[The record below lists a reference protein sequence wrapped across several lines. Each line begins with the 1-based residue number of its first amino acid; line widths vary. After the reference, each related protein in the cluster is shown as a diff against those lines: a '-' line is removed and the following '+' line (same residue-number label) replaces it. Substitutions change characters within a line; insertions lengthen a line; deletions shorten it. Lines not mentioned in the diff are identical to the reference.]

1 MTQIENPHGSVL
13 GSAGEPQGL
22 GCTGESVTPP
32 SWARKRRARDLV
44 RFQGEYVTPAQIY
57 ELSRSERVAEAVCRS
72 SGTVAA
78 LPMSDM
84 VDLSDW
90 VEFSKIPETLNPLT
104 AKPLFLANGD
114 DTAVLPCRSL
124 GTTQSRMGKKD
135 PPKGLSS
142 AHKKTAQ
149 ALAWNV
155 DYLGKKYGAEK
166 LGFLTLTFRDHVTCV
181 KEASRRFNSFATNIL
196 KKRYSDYIR
205 VLERQASGRIH
216 YHLLVVLDEDIKT
229 GFDFAAVANNDYS
242 SAGKRIRLEWAL
254 LRKTAPLYRFGRTE
268 LMPVKS
274 NSEALAQY
282 VGKYIGKHFNSR
294 KEEDKGARLVSYSSG
309 ARMATSR
316 YSATTKYGTEWRQK
330 IYRFVLMTRAAYPQE
345 PINSFASLR
354 RIYGPNW
361 GYKFRDFII
370 GLPPAD
376 LTVPF

>member
-1 MTQIENPHGSVL
+1 MTEIENPHGSVL

-22 GCTGESVTPP
+22 GVTGKSVTPP

-57 ELSRSERVAEAVCRS
+57 ELSRSESAAEAVCRS

-78 LPMSDM
+78 LPMSEM

-104 AKPLFLANGD
+104 DDPLFSANGD
-114 DTAVLPCRSL
+114 IPAVLPCRSL
-124 GTTQSRMGKKD
+124 GTTAPRSAKND

-155 DYLGKKYGAEK
+155 AYLGEKYGAEK

-181 KEASRRFNSFATNIL
+181 REASRRFHSFATHVL
-196 KKRYSDYIR
+196 KVRYSEYIR

-229 GFDFAAVANNDYS
+229 GFDFSAVANNDYS
-242 SAGKRIRLEWAL
+242 SAGKRIRLEWAY

-274 NSEALAQY
+274 NSDALAQY

-309 ARMATSR
+309 ARMASSR
-316 YSATTKYGTEWRQK
+316 YSATTKYGTEWRAKVYQ
-330 IYRFVLMTRAAYPQE
+330 FVLLTRISRPDE
-345 PINSFASLR
+345 PVVSFASLR

-376 LTVPF
+376 LSVPF

>member
-1 MTQIENPHGSVL
+1 MTQIENPHGSEF
-13 GSAGEPQGL
+13 GRSEEPQGL
-22 GCTGESVTPP
+22 GCTEQSVTPP
-32 SWARKRRARDLV
+32 SWARKRRVRDLV
-44 RFQGEYVTPAQIY
+44 RFKGEYVTPAQIY
-57 ELSRSERVAEAVCRS
+57 ELSRAERVAEAVCRS

-90 VEFSKIPETLNPLT
+90 VEFSQIPETLNPLT
-104 AKPLFLANGD
+104 AKPLFLADGD

-155 DYLGKKYGAEK
+155 AYLGEKYGAEN

-181 KEASRRFNSFATNIL
+181 REASRRFNSFATNVL
-196 KKRYSDYIR
+196 KKRYSEYIR

-242 SAGKRIRLEWAL
+242 SAGKRIRLEWAF

-274 NSEALAQY
+274 NSDALAQY

-294 KEEDKGARLVSYSSG
+294 KDEDKGARLVSYSSG
-309 ARMATSR
+309 ARMASSR

-330 IYRFVLMTRAAYPQE
+330 LYRFVLLTRAMHPQE

-361 GYKFRDFII
+361 GYKFRDFIMA
-370 GLPPAD
+370 LPPAD
-376 LTVPF
+376 LSIPF